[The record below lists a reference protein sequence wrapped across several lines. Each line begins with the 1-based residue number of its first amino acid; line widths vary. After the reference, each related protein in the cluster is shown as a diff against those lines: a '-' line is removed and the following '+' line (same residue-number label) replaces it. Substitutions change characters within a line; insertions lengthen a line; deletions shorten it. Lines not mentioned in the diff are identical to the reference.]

1 MSNPVTILSYN
12 STGFPVQ
19 RQSYLRKLLTFSDII
34 CGQEHFQLKGN
45 KFRISNSIGNSF
57 DLFFKP
63 AVKSDKNLT
72 QGRPKGG
79 LFIAW
84 RKMCVKKVTRI
95 MCESF
100 RLQAVI
106 LEYSDCRLLIINTY
120 FPCDNQ
126 KLILS
131 ESEAV
136 ERQNLLADIMS
147 LQHKYVDSYD
157 VSIILGDLNFD
168 DTRYTG
174 HAQLLHNFMEGENLR
189 SVWDIFP
196 VDFTFTSGN
205 AFSVLDHFLLD
216 STKTQKILDAGVLHD
231 PENLSGH
238 SPIYLKF
245 DLVKADIAP
254 EIRHRNPRI
263 NWSRSSQEQ
272 ISGYVN

>member
-1 MSNPVTILSYN
+1 MAAPNKNKNNQDSNPVSIVSYN
-12 STGFPVQ
+12 STGFPLQ
-19 RQSYLRKLLTFSDII
+19 RQSYIKKLLLFSDVL
-34 CGQEHFQLKGN
+34 CGQEHFQLKN
-45 KFRISNSIGNSF
+45 CKYRIANSIDDSF
-57 DLFFKP
+57 DSFFKP
-63 AVKSDKNLT
+63 AVKSDLILT
-72 QGRPKGG
+72 KGRPKGG

-84 RKMCVKKVTRI
+84 RKSQVKKATRI
-95 MCESF
+95 VCKSF

-174 HAQLLHNFMEGENLR
+174 HAQLLHNVMERENLR

-216 STKTQKILDAGVLHD
+216 STKTKNKVD
-231 PENLSGH
+231 SGR
-238 SPIYLKF
+238 
-245 DLVKADIAP
+245 A
-254 EIRHRNPRI
+254 
-263 NWSRSSQEQ
+263 RSSGPIIKIRIGLFDVFCNFSLDNCAQLNVVE
-272 ISGYVN
+272 